1 MESYVS
7 LNTKYRAE
15 TKNDFE
21 KNQCK
26 FLNCSVFGKPVQ
38 INKKQRHIRLLPMKE
53 QETDSLLQ

>member
-21 KNQCK
+21 KNQYK
-26 FLNCSVFGKPVQ
+26 FLNYSVFGKPIQ
-38 INKKQRHIRLLPMKE
+38 INRKQRHIRLLPMKE